1 MHPHKSY
8 LHPQKNPNLKVFWP
22 EAPILETC
30 SLTRFVPA
38 AFPAKISELYASQ
51 WVHGW
56 LMESIG
62 QAHYAV

>member
-51 WVHGW
+51 WVHG
-56 LMESIG
+56 
-62 QAHYAV
+62 